1 MTYIKQSLFAISLI
15 IAIAFLSTK
24 NSPETPSTHP
34 KLLPGEWMSTQRMY
48 PYSEIKMNVYQKEM
62 QKAREMAIETR
73 STEYEWELVGPTNIG
88 GRITDIEMPSGQSD
102 IIYIGAASGGVF
114 KTEDAGDS
122 WEQVFRNIPT
132 ISIGDLA
139 IDPQNPN
146 VLYAGTGEANS
157 SSFSFLGSGIYKSE
171 DAGQSWNF
179 SGLEN
184 SAYIG
189 RIVVDHNNSERVFA
203 AACGNLFTPSNERG
217 IYRSIDGGDNWEQ
230 VLFVTDT
237 TAAIDLV
244 QDPSNADILY
254 AAFWERSRGLEYR
267 RSFGRST
274 GVYKTTDGG
283 DTWTHLTD
291 GLPNILIEKGR
302 LGLTISQSNPQ
313 VLYAMYDMPD
323 SETWVFKTENAGDTW
338 NRVTDWYL
346 DGMGSSFGWYFGQIR
361 VHPEDE
367 TMVFALGQI
376 MFRTNNSGNSWTNID
391 NSGVHVD
398 HHAMFFDLNSGKTY
412 LGNDGGLYYST
423 DYGNSWVK
431 IYNLPITQFYAY
443 DVSETNPD
451 FQVGGTQDNNSIHTL
466 TGSADDWVPILGGDG
481 MYNRI
486 NQQDNNIAYAEYQW
500 GALHVSNE
508 AQSTNP
514 YYMYVADAMSGD
526 RNNWSAPIELTPGQN
541 EIAYFGTHRV
551 WRSINNGQSW
561 TAISGDLT
569 QGLDNYFHS
578 LTCLAISPLNTDYIM
593 SGAGDG
599 IIHISTDYGQNWQ
612 NITEGLPVRWITD
625 VVFDPQDEN
634 TIYVTISGFRWDEEL
649 PHVFKS
655 VDLGQNWTSISG
667 NLPEI
672 PVNQL
677 VIDPD
682 NSNKLIVGTDAGIY
696 MSIDAGENWES
707 ITGNMPM
714 VPIVAIKLIPTT
726 KDLYAA
732 TYGISTFKINLNDVN
747 VGIQKQAANKSNF
760 KINWVNTTTNN
771 YVELKNNK
779 IQNFNMKIYN
789 ANGQLL
795 QEKNLGSFSVGT
807 HQISVSSEIGK
818 ISSLLLIEIIGDQ
831 DSQTLKIIL

>member
-1 MTYIKQSLFAISLI
+1 MTYIKQSLFAIALI
-15 IAIAFLSTK
+15 IAIVFLVNT
-24 NSPETPSTHP
+24 NETTPSHP

-48 PYSEIKMNVYQKEM
+48 PYSEIKMDVYQKEM
-62 QKAREMAIETR
+62 QKAKLMTQQAKNTD
-73 STEYEWELVGPTNIG
+73 YEWELVGPTNIG
-88 GRITDIEMPSGQSD
+88 GRITDIEMPTGQSD
-102 IIYIGAASGGVF
+102 IMYIGAASGGIF
-114 KTEDAGDS
+114 KTENAGGS
-122 WEQVFRNIPT
+122 WEQIFQDIPT
-132 ISIGDLA
+132 ISIGDLV
-139 IDPQNPN
+139 IDPQNPDII
-146 VLYAGTGEANS
+146 YAGTGEANS

-189 RIVVDHNNSERVFA
+189 RMIVDHANSERVFA
-203 AACGNLFTPSNERG
+203 AACGNLFTPNDDRG

-283 DTWTHLTD
+283 DTWTHLTE
-291 GLPNILIEKGR
+291 GLPNVMIDKGR

-323 SETWVFKTENAGDTW
+323 SETWVFKTENAGETW

-346 DGMGSSFGWYFGQIR
+346 NGMGSSFGWYFGQVR

-367 TMVFALGQI
+367 TMVFALGQV
-376 MFRTNNSGNSWTNID
+376 MYRTNNSGNSWTNID

-423 DYGNSWVK
+423 NYGSSWVK
-431 IYNLPITQFYAY
+431 INNLPITQFYAY
-443 DVSETNPD
+443 DVSETNQD
-451 FQVGGTQDNNSIHTL
+451 FQVGGTQDNNSIRTI
-466 TGSADDWVPILGGDG
+466 TGSADDWIAVLGGDG

-500 GALHVSNE
+500 GALHRSND
-508 AQSTNP
+508 ATSSSP
-514 YYMYVADAMSGD
+514 YYSYVASSMSGD
-526 RNNWSAPIELTPGQN
+526 RNNWSAPLELTPGQN

-551 WRSINNGQSW
+551 WRSTNNGGSW

-569 QGLDNYFHS
+569 QGGNNYFHS
-578 LTCLAISPLNTDYIM
+578 LTCLAISTLNTDYIM

-599 IIHISTDYGQNWQ
+599 IVHISTDYGQNWQ
-612 NITEGLPVRWITD
+612 NITDGLPVRWITD
-625 VVFDPQDEN
+625 VVFDPIDEN

-655 VDLGQNWTSISG
+655 TDLGQNWTSISG

-672 PVNQL
+672 PVSQL
-677 VIDPD
+677 VIDPED
-682 NSNKLIVGTDAGIY
+682 SNKLIVGTDAGIY
-696 MSIDAGENWES
+696 MTIDGGENWES

-714 VPIVAIKLIPTT
+714 VPIVAFKLIPAT

-732 TYGISTFKINLNDVN
+732 TYGISTYKINLNDVN
-747 VGIQKQAANKSNF
+747 VGLVNSPKMTSDFETLWIHSNTENDVLIKTQKTQSF
-760 KINWVNTTTNN
+760 S
-771 YVELKNNK
+771 
-779 IQNFNMKIYN
+779 MRIYN
-789 ANGQLL
+789 SGGQLL
-795 QEKNLGSFSVGT
+795 REQNLGSLNTGN
-807 HQISVSSEIGK
+807 HK
-818 ISSLLLIEIIGDQ
+818 ISISPELSKTTSWLFVEIIGEKK
-831 DSQTLKIIL
+831 SQTLKVIL